1 MLTGVSLLHRT
12 PLLRS
17 LLCSWARWSSVC
29 SHTPTCINSEV
40 TPYHYPRYWISL
52 IWIREGWATAFVTV
66 SLVPGR
72 VANTQ
77 WPFNKYPLNECIE
90 KSEVRPIAFMQLIL
104 VLFWKQNDIS
114 SKSANTCSYCS
125 VFLSRSVWVR
135 DSSSKIK
142 LVCLGFAQLWHV
154 VS

>member
-1 MLTGVSLLHRT
+1 MLTGGSLLHRT

-17 LLCSWARWSSVC
+17 LPWSWAHWSSVY

-40 TPYHYPRYWISL
+40 TPYDSPGYWISL
-52 IWIREGWATAFVTV
+52 IWIQEAWATTFVSV

-77 WPFNKYPLNECIE
+77 WPFNKYSLNECIE
-90 KSEVRPIAFMQLIL
+90 KSEVRPILFMQLIL
-104 VLFWKQNDIS
+104 VLFWKQNDMS
-114 SKSANTCSYCS
+114 SKSANTCSYYS

-154 VS
+154 IS